1 MVRQTMSMTRQTL
14 PFRISRGSKM
24 RGAATALHNHEE
36 AQLIFAASGT
46 MQVYT
51 QSGCWLVPPQ
61 LAVWVPTGV
70 VHRVDVLSDI
80 EHRMIYW
87 HPTALRAWAPSVSLD
102 RAFALRVTPLLRE
115 LVFTAFQEDAAAER
129 TELVVRLILHE
140 LTETPDA
147 PTFLPLPAGAIGRRV
162 AELAFTDPG
171 NQLDIGDLA
180 SRAATSV
187 RTISRL
193 FPAETGLTYKTWRQR
208 ARIVLAIDQLS
219 AGTAINQVAARAGFA
234 STAAFCFAF
243 RQVTSLTPT
252 SFLEAATRRLEQPR
266 PDDSQ
271 AAVR

>member
-1 MVRQTMSMTRQTL
+1 MSMTRQSAQQKSVRT
-14 PFRISRGSKM
+14 SRGNKL
-24 RGAATALHNHEE
+24 RGAAMALHDHQE

-51 QSGCWLVPPQ
+51 NSGCWLVPPQ
-61 LAVWVPTGV
+61 LAVWVPAGV
-70 VHRVDVLSDI
+70 SHRVDVLSDI

-87 HPTALRAWAPSVSLD
+87 HPTALQAWAPPASLD

-115 LVFTAFQEDAAAER
+115 LIFTAFQEDATAER

-147 PTFLPLPAGAIGRRV
+147 PTFLPLPASTIGQRV
-162 AELAFTDPG
+162 ADLAFADVG
-171 NQLDIGDLA
+171 NQLDISDLA
-180 SRAATSV
+180 DRAATSV

-193 FPAETGLTYKTWRQR
+193 FPAETGLTYKAWRQR
-208 ARIVLAIDQLS
+208 ARIVLAMDQLS

-243 RQVTSLTPT
+243 RQVTSMTPT
-252 SFLEAATRRLEQPR
+252 SFLDGA
-266 PDDSQ
+266 Q
-271 AAVR
+271 AAVC

>member
-1 MVRQTMSMTRQTL
+1 MLRQIMSMTRQPAAPS
-14 PFRISRGSKM
+14 PFRTF
-24 RGAATALHNHEE
+24 RGANARGTAFALHGHDD

-51 QSGCWLVPPQ
+51 TSGRWLVPPQ
-61 LAVWVPTGV
+61 LAVWVPA
-70 VHRVDVLSDI
+70 RVLHEVAVLSDS
-80 EHRMIYW
+80 EHWMIHW
-87 HPTALRAWAPSVSLD
+87 HPAAAWEWAPAASLD

-115 LVFTAFQEDAAAER
+115 LIFAAFEADATPDK

-147 PTFLPLPAGAIGRRV
+147 PTFLPLPASAIGRRV
-162 AELAFTDPG
+162 ADLVLADSRS
-171 NQLDIGDLA
+171 QLDIGERA

-193 FPAETGLTYKTWRQR
+193 FPVETGLTYKAWRQR

-219 AGTAINQVAARAGFA
+219 KGSAISKVAVDAGFA

-243 RQVTSLTPT
+243 RQVTRMTPT
-252 SFLEAATRRLEQPR
+252 TFLNDGTRRLEQT
-266 PDDSQ
+266 
-271 AAVR
+271 

>member
-1 MVRQTMSMTRQTL
+1 MVSTKRQPAAQP
-14 PFRISRGSKM
+14 PFRTLRGTKT
-24 RGAATALHNHEE
+24 RGTTVALHAHDE

-51 QSGCWLVPPQ
+51 TSGRWLVPPQ
-61 LAVWVPTGV
+61 LAVWVPVGV
-70 VHRVDVLSDI
+70 PHRVDVLSDT
-80 EHRMIYW
+80 EHWMIYW
-87 HPTALRAWAPSVSLD
+87 HLSASRAWAPSRSLD

-115 LVFTAFQEDAAAER
+115 LIFAAFEAGATPDK

-147 PTFLPLPAGAIGRRV
+147 PTFLPLPVSAIGRRV
-162 AELAFTDPG
+162 ADMAVADARG
-171 NQLDIGDLA
+171 RLDIGELA

-193 FPAETGLTYKTWRQR
+193 FPVETGLTYKAWRQR

-219 AGTAINQVAARAGFA
+219 AGSAISQVAAHAGFA

-243 RQVTSLTPT
+243 RQVTRMTPT
-252 SFLEAATRRLEQPR
+252 TFLDDATRRSERNHP
-266 PDDSQ
+266 P
-271 AAVR
+271 V